1 MAENRKPETGRPMEL
16 VSVLGTYYRIQTRT
30 PDEDVRMADKNGL
43 TDPSTKR
50 ILINDFSQVREEDP
64 ADALD
69 NQVWFRDQVLRHEI
83 IHAFLTESGC
93 ADVFWHTEDM
103 VNWLAYMAPALHVAF
118 VDAGCAGINHIATAR
133 LTPVAGDGREALN
146 AEY

>member
-1 MAENRKPETGRPMEL
+1 MAENEKQTIHPFAT
-16 VSVLGTYYRIQTRT
+16 VNILGTFYRIEITT
-30 PDEDVRMADKNGL
+30 PDKDVRMADKDGL

-69 NQVWFRDQVLRHEI
+69 NKVWFRDQVMRHEI

-93 ADVFWHTEDM
+93 VDAFWHTEDM
-103 VNWLAYMAPALHVAF
+103 VNWLAYMEPRLHAAF
-118 VDAGCAGINHIATAR
+118 VDAGCAGINQIATAR
-133 LTPVAGDGREALN
+133 LTPVAGSGREGQDAG
-146 AEY
+146 Y

>member
-1 MAENRKPETGRPMEL
+1 MAENEKQTIKPFST
-16 VSVLGTYYRIQTRT
+16 VNILGTFYRIEITT
-30 PDEDVRMADKNGL
+30 PDQDVRMADKDGL

-50 ILINDFSQVREEDP
+50 ILINDFSQVRKEDP

-93 ADVFWHTEDM
+93 VDAFWHTEDM
-103 VNWLAYMAPALHVAF
+103 VNWLAYMEPRLHAAF
-118 VDAGCAGINHIATAR
+118 VDAGCAGLRIAPGCPTA
-133 LTPVAGDGREALN
+133 VAGSGREDQDAG
-146 AEY
+146 Y

>member
-1 MAENRKPETGRPMEL
+1 MAENRKPETGRPMKL
-16 VSVLGTYYRIQTRT
+16 VSVLGTYYRIETRT

-50 ILINDFSQVREEDP
+50 IIINDFSQVREEDP

-93 ADVFWHTEDM
+93 VDAFWHTEDM

-118 VDAGCAGINHIATAR
+118 VDAGCAGIQFLSPPRPTA
-133 LTPVAGDGREALN
+133 VAGSGREGQDAG
-146 AEY
+146 Y